1 MESDSRGVTAPS
13 LPGTVDIVVPVY
25 GAPDDVRRCVDS
37 VLQHTIGAFAL
48 VLIDD
53 ASPGSSI
60 AMLFADIEQ
69 RGDRRIELLRNPTN
83 LGFTA
88 TANRGM
94 SRSRNDVVLLNS
106 DTVVTRGWLDS
117 LMRCA
122 ASDPRIATVTPF
134 SNNAE
139 ICSFPR
145 FCENNVCA
153 SDSEAERIRDALA
166 RAAVPSYPDLP
177 TGVGFC
183 MFMRRAA
190 IDELGGFDLA
200 FGAGYG
206 EENDFS
212 LRAANAGWRNVLADD
227 AFVVHTG
234 ERSFAGRKRDL
245 AERNTDVLLQRHPH
259 YAEMVRDY
267 IAADPLRALRE
278 AALSRLSIEQGR
290 PRVLHIIHDRG
301 GGTEAHVR
309 ALVEASGD
317 EWDHYAATV
326 VGDRWQLEE
335 RTHAGGSRW
344 FGFERRQDESWHDF
358 IGGLLS
364 AFAVSLV
371 HVHQASRAGEGVLA
385 ALPTLDIPYGITI
398 HDLWFACPTT
408 TLTRADDRFCGGVT
422 DIETCT
428 QCLSK
433 RRAFEAIDIRGWRDE
448 HARVLIGA
456 SYLIAPSRW
465 AADMLARYFPQTRD
479 RIDVIPHATLDRP
492 LSPVEER
499 PHHAVTAVLIPNDA
513 TPTVAIVGA
522 IGPDKGSRR
531 IGRLA
536 RRVRERGANVRL
548 VVIGYVDV
556 QQSPWQSD
564 DSILTVHGRYS
575 RADLPQL
582 LAHYRTEFVL
592 YPSEGPESFSY
603 TLSEIWRAG
612 KPALVPPIGAL
623 AERVLDTGA
632 GWLMSDVEW
641 GDDDRML
648 DRVLDLLAPSAA
660 DDRRIATANAQA
672 VRHPTADEMVSA
684 TLAHYSRAI
693 VKVPMINV
701 PPFTNARIR
710 DALDYRPWH
719 PPKPA
724 VPPQGEA
731 AETSVEI
738 VEDAM
743 PWISRVARRAL
754 AIRRTPMGRV
764 LYRFAPSPLI
774 DALKARLHT

>member
-1 MESDSRGVTAPS
+1 MESHSRGVTHALS
-13 LPGTVDIVVPVY
+13 PGTVDIVVPVY

-37 VLQHTIGAFAL
+37 VLRHTSGAFTL

-53 ASPGSSI
+53 ASPDSSI
-60 AMLFADIEQ
+60 ATLFAEIEQ
-69 RGDRRIELLRNPTN
+69 RGDRRIELLRNATN
-83 LGFTA
+83 LGFTE

-106 DTVVTRGWLDS
+106 DTVVTRGWLDA
-117 LMRCA
+117 LLRCA

-145 FCENNVCA
+145 FCENNVCE
-153 SDSEAERIRDALA
+153 SDSDAERIRDALA
-166 RAAVPSYPDLP
+166 DAAVPTYPDLP

-183 MFMRRAA
+183 MLIRRAA
-190 IDELGGFDLA
+190 IDELGAFDLA

-206 EENDFS
+206 EENDFC

-245 AERNTDVLLQRHPH
+245 AERNMDVLLQRHPH

-267 IAADPLRALRE
+267 VAADPLRALRE
-278 AALSRLSIEQGR
+278 VALSRLSIQQSR
-290 PRVLHIIHDRG
+290 PRVLHVIHDRG

-309 ALVEASGD
+309 ALVEASG
-317 EWDHYAATV
+317 EQWDHYAAIV

-335 RTHAGGSRW
+335 RTKGGGTRW

-358 IGGLLS
+358 IGGLVS
-364 AFAVSLV
+364 SFAISLV

-385 ALPTLDIPYGITI
+385 ALPTLDVPYGVTI

-422 DIETCT
+422 DRNTCNE
-428 QCLSK
+428 CLRK
-433 RRAFEAIDIRGWRDE
+433 RRAFEGIDIGHWRDE
-448 HARVLIGA
+448 HAQVLAGA
-456 SYLIAPSRW
+456 RYLIAPSRW
-465 AADMLARYFPQTRD
+465 AADMLARYFPQTRA

-492 LSPVEER
+492 LSPLEAR
-499 PHHAVTAVLIPNDA
+499 PHHAVTAVLMPDDA

-536 RRVRERGANVRL
+536 RRVRERAANVRF

-641 GDDDRML
+641 SDDDRML
-648 DRVLDLLAPSAA
+648 DRVLELLAPSAA
-660 DDRRIATANAQA
+660 EARRAATANARA
-672 VRHPTADEMVSA
+672 V
-684 TLAHYSRAI
+684 
-693 VKVPMINV
+693 
-701 PPFTNARIR
+701 
-710 DALDYRPWH
+710 
-719 PPKPA
+719 
-724 VPPQGEA
+724 
-731 AETSVEI
+731 
-738 VEDAM
+738 
-743 PWISRVARRAL
+743 
-754 AIRRTPMGRV
+754 
-764 LYRFAPSPLI
+764 
-774 DALKARLHT
+774 